1 MLCQEHQLSS
11 SPVSDPIIHTPDT
24 DWAFDTFEVS
34 EPSIWDDVRSRQ
46 NRTPDN
52 FDYEVRLPS
61 IKPKR
66 VGIFSRKELKDK
78 APEIKP
84 LFREAH
90 EKILALAQDNTS
102 ATTASQPS
110 SSSQTQ
116 ESDHGPSREL
126 PVQWDLFTQT
136 PHGQPAESWTEFN
149 SSAPIAPAQHHDPRA
164 TSHQVPLTMPT
175 SIPYPRF
182 KFRRGPA
189 NHRCTRTRHA
199 GNFGCADMRVRVI
212 HDASHHSGLHYFPGR
227 FQGVID
233 LQVCDLAMANTMPG
247 WDALLDRQLYPN
259 EPINIRVNS
268 DLDTVKY
275 AAKWLLDQIHYP
287 TTEASIEYLDMQ
299 TLSSAV
305 ELADRFGGA
314 GPRIDD
320 CIRWALLNAE
330 VSSLEDTLFGLHVST
345 LASNADLLH
354 MFRDFLALN
363 FTGEDIA
370 ASVHMLGTVAPYLP
384 YVLSDAICS
393 LYDIRRNII
402 HEILQSVERALD
414 DTWKRPIDVTR
425 FHFLCAL
432 KYRFM
437 SPASLENDTF
447 DLCGLMLYMHE
458 IILVKNLPYN
468 ELFDEFKCAFVDQG
482 VLSNFTPF
490 APPQQYY

>member
-116 ESDHGPSREL
+116 
-126 PVQWDLFTQT
+126 
-136 PHGQPAESWTEFN
+136 
-149 SSAPIAPAQHHDPRA
+149 
-164 TSHQVPLTMPT
+164 
-175 SIPYPRF
+175 
-182 KFRRGPA
+182 
-189 NHRCTRTRHA
+189 